1 MADLTWYT
9 RAPTVP
15 MGYATGWALI
25 NAARQRLQEGKEL
38 TLADFHDRLLAEGS
52 IGLPFV
58 LKAQFGD
65 ALWEDVR
72 QDVFGHI

>member
-1 MADLTWYT
+1 VTWYT

-25 NAARQRLQEGKEL
+25 NAARERLQQHKLDFEL
-38 TLADFHDRLLAEGS
+38 ANFHDRLLAEGS

-58 LKAQFGD
+58 LKTQFGD
-65 ALWEDVR
+65 AFWEEVH
-72 QDVFGHI
+72 QDVFGRI